1 MEEKRAKKMTDKQIK
16 VLLIEDEPGDARLIR
31 VLLDLGL
38 PDSSGLDTFIKV
50 HAQVPDVPIIMLTGL
65 EDAQYASTSC

>member
-1 MEEKRAKKMTDKQIK
+1 M
-16 VLLIEDEPGDARLIR
+16 
-31 VLLDLGL
+31 LDLGL

-50 HAQVPDVPIIMLTGL
+50 HAQVPDVPIIVLTCL